1 MNQTGQIVFIIFIIV
16 LQQLEGNLIYPR
28 VVGSSIGLP
37 GIWVLA
43 AIMVGSGLG
52 GVVGMLVGVPIS
64 AAAYKLL
71 KDATAKKEAEKGIV
85 VEPKET
91 ITKEKVQT
99 KQQDD
104 EENKKNPISTIRSV
118 DKIKR
123 KYSKKKN
130 AG

>member
-1 MNQTGQIVFIIFIIV
+1 VVIDGKHYFTFHAYIFKCINAQTIKPANKQAGKQINRPLFPLFIIYLLI

-43 AIMVGSGLG
+43 AIMLGSGLG

-71 KDATAKKEAEKGIV
+71 KDATKKKEEECMPKKV
-85 VEPKET
+85 V
-91 ITKEKVQT
+91 
-99 KQQDD
+99 
-104 EENKKNPISTIRSV
+104 
-118 DKIKR
+118 
-123 KYSKKKN
+123 KKK
-130 AG
+130 